1 MVRTTGRSD
10 AGRLAGS
17 AGRWRLAGMLCV
29 STALVFCL
37 ALMPAALAQS
47 TAWHSWSA
55 RPGNSV
61 RLSFLRHVQAQN
73 RRLGDHRSHA
83 AIVGGSEAAI
93 ESAPWQVVI
102 FGEFEGLQEICG
114 GSILDM
120 THILTAGHCAFGPE
134 GTPLSPS
141 AFFVG
146 AGTSNAFEPGAT
158 AEARLVAAVRVHPYF
173 NYAFGP
179 GTPDDVAVLTLA
191 SSLNES
197 AAVQPIALAPTGSSQ
212 AEGSSASL
220 TGFGREDPGTQPSG
234 KFYALRFGVQYSR
247 ECGGEDDALFVCGSA
262 PGGSAC
268 FGDSGGALTT
278 TESTPALIGV
288 ADTVQAVSGNPCSDG
303 ALNGFVNV
311 AAPEIRD
318 FIEGSESPPSAPRGG
333 GAVIR
338 GVVVVGHSLTCEPG
352 SWSNSPTFGYAFIDS
367 ATGAILQEGGSTTY
381 TLPATE
387 VGHKILCEVR
397 ATNAG
402 GTGIGRTPGLGPVE
416 EDKSSTGSS
425 PSAPSVP
432 APVAT
437 QGVAGFQEVI
447 PPPVPDAQL
456 AGTAFEASSSG
467 VVSVK
472 VSCPAGESSCSGTV
486 TLRTLGAVSADVAGA
501 AKKRTAILTLATG
514 SFTVAGG
521 KVATVK
527 LHLSAKARALLARS
541 HLLRARAIVVAHDPA
556 GATHTAQ
563 ANVTVRASSP
573 KRGKG

>member
-1 MVRTTGRSD
+1 
-10 AGRLAGS
+10 
-17 AGRWRLAGMLCV
+17 MLCV
-29 STALVFCL
+29 STALVFCIASL
-37 ALMPAALAQS
+37 PAALAQS
-47 TAWHSWSA
+47 TTWHSWSA
-55 RPGNSV
+55 RPGSSV
-61 RLSFLRHVQAQN
+61 PLSFLRHVKAQS
-73 RRLGDHRSHA
+73 RRLGDHRAHA
-83 AIVGGSEAAI
+83 AIVGGSEAEI

-114 GSILDM
+114 GSILDT

-158 AEARLVAAVRVHPYF
+158 AETRLVAAVRVHPYF

-191 SSLNES
+191 SSLNAS
-197 AAVQPIALAPTGSSQ
+197 AAVQPIALALTGSSQ

-220 TGFGREDPGTQPSG
+220 TGFGREDPGTRPSG

-268 FGDSGGALTT
+268 FGDSGGALTN
-278 TESTPALIGV
+278 TESTPTLIGV
-288 ADTVQAVSGNPCSDG
+288 ADTVRAVSGNPCSDG

-352 SWSNSPTFGYAFIDS
+352 SWSNGPTFEFAFIDS
-367 ATGAILQEGGSTTY
+367 ATGATLQQGGSTTY
-381 TLPATE
+381 SLPATE

-416 EDKSSTGSS
+416 EDKSSTSGSS
-425 PSAPSVP
+425 PSAPSMP
-432 APVAT
+432 APVAM
-437 QGVAGFQEVI
+437 QGVAGFQEAI

-467 VVSVK
+467 VVGLK

-486 TLRTLGAVSADVAGA
+486 TLRTLGAVSADVAAA
-501 AKKRTAILTLATG
+501 AKKRSVVLTLATG

-521 KVATVK
+521 KVATVR
-527 LHLSAKARALLARS
+527 LHLSLAARALLARS
-541 HLLRARAIVVAHDPA
+541 HVLHARAILVAHDPA
-556 GATHTAQ
+556 GGTHTGQ
-563 ANVTVRASSP
+563 TIVTLRPSSP